1 MDLKQVENLFH
12 MDKKQTTLSIK
23 IITLVI
29 AAYLSS
35 GIIVDF
41 AGSHIPVSTSAVT
54 PKPESVSSAGKLA
67 GIDYYAS
74 VWEKN
79 IFNPGG
85 VVSAERPALKELE
98 LETEAVEEELNI
110 PLSALN
116 YILVGTVSGQESY
129 AFAIIKIPTE
139 KEQMLYRVGDV
150 VGPAEIVRIE
160 RNRVIL
166 DNAGR
171 QEMLEVAF
179 DEATHVSAGTKSGN
193 SSAPKGI
200 KKVSAN
206 KYILDRK
213 EVDRLSG
220 DMSQFMTQVRIVPNI
235 VRGKASGYKLMNVK
249 KGSLV
254 EAVGLQNGDIVKEI
268 NGKPLDKPE
277 AAFGAYQQLKDDGKF
292 VIEIER
298 KGKRE
303 TLSYDIR

>member
-1 MDLKQVENLFH
+1 MDE
-12 MDKKQTTLSIK
+12 KKTALSIK
-23 IITLVI
+23 IISLMA

-41 AGSHIPVSTSAVT
+41 AGSHIPVFTNTATS
-54 PKPESVSSAGKLA
+54 KSERVSSAGKVA

-85 VVSAERPALKELE
+85 VVSAKSPVLKELE
-98 LETEAVEEELNI
+98 VETEANVVTEAVEEINI

-116 YILVGTVSGQESY
+116 YTLVGTVSGQATH
-129 AFAIIKIPTE
+129 AFAIIKIPAE
-139 KEQMLYRVGDV
+139 KEQMLYRVGDM

-160 RNRVIL
+160 RNRAIL

-171 QEMLEVAF
+171 QEMLEVTF
-179 DEATHVSAGTKSGN
+179 DASPIVSAGKKWRGA
-193 SSAPKGI
+193 SAPKGI

-235 VRGKASGYKLMNVK
+235 VRGKASGYKLMNIK
-249 KGSLV
+249 RGSLV
-254 EAVGLQNGDIVKEI
+254 EGVGLKNGDIIKEI

-277 AAFGAYQQLKDDGKF
+277 TAFGAYQQLKGDGKF

>member
-1 MDLKQVENLFH
+1 MDE
-12 MDKKQTTLSIK
+12 KQTTLSIK
-23 IITLVI
+23 IITLI
-29 AAYLSS
+29 AAAYLTS
-35 GIIVDF
+35 GIIVDL
-41 AGSHIPVSTSAVT
+41 ASSHIPVFTNSDMS
-54 PKPESVSSAGKLA
+54 KSERVSSAGKMA
-67 GIDYYAS
+67 GIDYYAL

-85 VVSAERPALKELE
+85 VVGVERPALKELE
-98 LETEAVEEELNI
+98 LEAEAVEEINI

-116 YILVGTVSGQESY
+116 YVLVGTVSGQASH
-129 AFAIIKIPTE
+129 AFAIIKIPAE
-139 KEQMLYRVGDV
+139 KEQMLYRTGDM

-171 QEMLEVAF
+171 QEMLEVSF
-179 DEATHVSAGTKSGN
+179 DAASLASTGKKGRDSAS
-193 SSAPKGI
+193 KGI

-254 EAVGLQNGDIVKEI
+254 EGVGLQNGDIVKEI
-268 NGKPLDKPE
+268 NGKPIDKPE
-277 AAFGAYQQLKDDGKF
+277 AAFGAYQQLKDEGRF

-303 TLSYDIR
+303 ILSYDIR

>member
-1 MDLKQVENLFH
+1 MDER
-12 MDKKQTTLSIK
+12 QTALSIR
-23 IITLVI
+23 IVTLI
-29 AAYLSS
+29 AAAYLSS
-35 GIIVDF
+35 TIIVDL
-41 AGSHIPVSTSAVT
+41 AGSHIPVITNMAT
-54 PKPESVSSAGKLA
+54 PEDGHVSSAGKIA
-67 GIDYYAS
+67 EIDYYTS
-74 VWEKN
+74 VWERN

-85 VVSAERPALKELE
+85 VVGAERPALKELE
-98 LETEAVEEELNI
+98 LETEAVEEVNI

-116 YILVGTVSGQESY
+116 YILVGTVSGQASH
-129 AFAIIKIPTE
+129 AFAIIKIPAE
-139 KEQMLYRVGDV
+139 KEQMLYRAGDM

-171 QEMLEVAF
+171 QEMLEVSF
-179 DEATHVSAGTKSGN
+179 DAASLASTGKKGRA

-254 EAVGLQNGDIVKEI
+254 EGVGLQNGDIIKEI
-268 NGKPLDKPE
+268 NGKSIDKPE
-277 AAFGAYQQLKDDGKF
+277 AAFGAYRQLKDEGRF

-303 TLSYDIR
+303 ILSYDIR

>member
-1 MDLKQVENLFH
+1 MDERQAV
-12 MDKKQTTLSIK
+12 LSIR
-23 IITLVI
+23 IVTLI
-29 AAYLSS
+29 AAAYLSS
-35 GIIVDF
+35 TIIVDL
-41 AGSHIPVSTSAVT
+41 AGSHIPVITNMATS
-54 PKPESVSSAGKLA
+54 KDGHVSSAGKMA
-67 GIDYYAS
+67 GIDYYTS
-74 VWEKN
+74 IWEKN

-85 VVSAERPALKELE
+85 VVGVERPALKELE
-98 LETEAVEEELNI
+98 VETEAVEEINI

-116 YILVGTVSGQESY
+116 YVLVGTVSGQESH
-129 AFAIIKIPTE
+129 AFAIIKIPAE
-139 KEQMLYRVGDV
+139 KEQMLYRTGDM
-150 VGPAEIVRIE
+150 VGPAQIVRIE

-171 QEMLEVAF
+171 QEMLEVSF
-179 DEATHVSAGTKSGN
+179 DAASLAPAGKNGRASAS
-193 SSAPKGI
+193 KGI

-254 EAVGLQNGDIVKEI
+254 EGVGLQNGDIVKEI
-268 NGKPLDKPE
+268 NGKPIDKPE
-277 AAFGAYQQLKDDGKF
+277 AAFGAYQQLKDEGRF

>member
-1 MDLKQVENLFH
+1 MDE
-12 MDKKQTTLSIK
+12 KQTALSVRIVTLIA
-23 IITLVI
+23 
-29 AAYLSS
+29 AAYLTS
-35 GIIVDF
+35 GIIVDL
-41 AGSHIPVSTSAVT
+41 AGSHIPVLTNLAQ
-54 PKPESVSSAGKLA
+54 PEPGRAPSAGTLA
-67 GIDYYAS
+67 GIDYYSS

-79 IFNPGG
+79 IFNPVG
-85 VVSAERPALKELE
+85 VLATERPALKELKV
-98 LETEAVEEELNI
+98 ETEVVEEEEINI

-116 YILVGTVSGQESY
+116 YTLVGTVSGQASH
-129 AFAIIKIPTE
+129 AFAIIKIPAE
-139 KEQMLYRVGDV
+139 KEQMLYRVGDM
-150 VGPAEIVRIE
+150 VGPAEIVRID

-171 QEMLEVAF
+171 QELLEVTF
-179 DEATHVSAGTKSGN
+179 DASSIVSAGKKWRDG
-193 SSAPKGI
+193 SAPKGI

-220 DMSQFMTQVRIVPNI
+220 DMSQFMTQVRVVPNI
-235 VRGKASGYKLMNVK
+235 VRGKASGYKLMNIK

-268 NGKPLDKPE
+268 NGKPIDKPE
-277 AAFGAYQQLKDDGKF
+277 AAFGAYQQLKDDGRF

-298 KGKRE
+298 KGRRE

>member
-1 MDLKQVENLFH
+1 MDER
-12 MDKKQTTLSIK
+12 QTALAIRIVTLIA
-23 IITLVI
+23 

-35 GIIVDF
+35 GIIVDLVS
-41 AGSHIPVSTSAVT
+41 SHIPVFIDSAASRA
-54 PKPESVSSAGKLA
+54 ERVSSVGKMA

-79 IFNPGG
+79 VFNPGG
-85 VVSAERPALKELE
+85 VTGVAKPALKEMD
-98 LETEAVEEELNI
+98 LETETVEEINI

-116 YILVGTVSGQESY
+116 YILIGTVSGQASH
-129 AFAIIKIPTE
+129 AFAIIKIPAE
-139 KEQMLYRVGDV
+139 EEQMLYRTGDM

-166 DNAGR
+166 NNSGR

-179 DEATHVSAGTKSGN
+179 DTASLEVTGKKRRGDSAS
-193 SSAPKGI
+193 KGI
-200 KKVSAN
+200 RKVSAN
-206 KYILDRK
+206 RFILDRK

-254 EAVGLQNGDIVKEI
+254 EGVGLQDGDIVKEI
-268 NGKPLDKPE
+268 NGKPIDKPE
-277 AAFGAYQQLKDDGKF
+277 AAFGAYRQLKDEGRF

>member
-1 MDLKQVENLFH
+1 MDE
-12 MDKKQTTLSIK
+12 KQTALSIK
-23 IITLVI
+23 IVSLIA

-35 GIIVDF
+35 GIIVDL
-41 AGSHIPVSTSAVT
+41 ASLHIPVFTNLATSKA
-54 PKPESVSSAGKLA
+54 ERVSSAGKLA

-98 LETEAVEEELNI
+98 LETEAVEEEKVNI

-116 YILVGTVSGQESY
+116 YILVGTVSGQVSH
-129 AFAIIKIPTE
+129 AFAIIKIPAE
-139 KEQMLYRVGDV
+139 KEQMLYRVGDM

-171 QEMLEVAF
+171 QEMLEVTF
-179 DEATHVSAGTKSGN
+179 DASPIVSAGKKWRGA
-193 SSAPKGI
+193 SAPKGI

-235 VRGKASGYKLMNVK
+235 VRGKASGYKLMNIK

-254 EAVGLQNGDIVKEI
+254 EGVGLKNGDIVKEI

-277 AAFGAYQQLKDDGKF
+277 TAFGAYQQLKGDGKF

>member
-1 MDLKQVENLFH
+1 MDER
-12 MDKKQTTLSIK
+12 QTALSIK
-23 IITLVI
+23 IITLI
-29 AAYLSS
+29 AAAYLSS
-35 GIIVDF
+35 GIVVDF
-41 AGSHIPVSTSAVT
+41 AGSHIPVFTNTATSKA
-54 PKPESVSSAGKLA
+54 ERVSSAGKLA

-85 VVSAERPALKELE
+85 DVSAERPALKELE
-98 LETEAVEEELNI
+98 VETEVVEEINI

-116 YILVGTVSGQESY
+116 YTLIGTVAGTEAHS
-129 AFAIIKIPTE
+129 FAIIKIPAE
-139 KEQMLYRVGDV
+139 KQQMLYRTGDM

-166 DNAGR
+166 NNAGR

-179 DEATHVSAGTKSGN
+179 DASPIASAGKRGGR
-193 SSAPKGI
+193 SSAAKGI
-200 KKVSAN
+200 RKVSAN
-206 KYILDRK
+206 RYVLDRK

-220 DMSQFMTQVRIVPNI
+220 DMSQFMTQVRVVPNI
-235 VRGKASGYKLMNVK
+235 VRGKASGYKLMNIK

-254 EAVGLQNGDIVKEI
+254 EGVGLQNGDIIKEI
-268 NGKPLDKPE
+268 NGKPIDKPE
-277 AAFGAYQQLKDDGKF
+277 AAFGAYRQLKDDGKF